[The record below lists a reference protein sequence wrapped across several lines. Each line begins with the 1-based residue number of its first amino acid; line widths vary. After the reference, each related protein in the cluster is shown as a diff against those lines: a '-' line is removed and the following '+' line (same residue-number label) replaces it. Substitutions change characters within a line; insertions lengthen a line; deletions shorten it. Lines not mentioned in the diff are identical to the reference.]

1 MNKVPTIKRRMFLSL
16 ADHLLALSQSA
27 RTQVTRFE
35 ALVRGW
41 TLATIHP
48 DDRPALSAA
57 AYARQ
62 KRIDRPGNQDASG
75 LSDWERAMFDQY
87 LPKPPANILVGA
99 AGSGR
104 EARALAGRGYQ
115 IMAFD
120 PCAEL
125 IDQARRIDA
134 PALSYLVGSY
144 EDLVQDGSSFSAAVS
159 AQAPYD
165 AVLLGW
171 GSLSHVSRAQVRIE
185 LFRTLSRLSSGPI
198 LASWLPQSARTR
210 PSRSQRFGARLGR
223 LVSRERILIDPR
235 DSTVPHAGYAHLFD
249 LAELEDLA
257 RATGYRFVNI
267 AQGLPYPHGVFL
279 RM

>member
-1 MNKVPTIKRRMFLSL
+1 MTTAPTLKRRIFLSL
-16 ADHLLALSQSA
+16 ADHLLSLAQTA
-27 RTQVTRFE
+27 RTQTNRFE
-35 ALVRGW
+35 ALVTGW

-62 KRIDRPGNQDASG
+62 KRIDRPGSRDETE
-75 LSDWERAMFDQY
+75 LSDWERAMFDEY
-87 LPKPPANILVGA
+87 LPKPPAKILVGA

-104 EARALAGRGYQ
+104 EARALARRGYQ

-125 IDQARRIDA
+125 IAQARRVKT
-134 PALSYLVGSY
+134 PSVSYLIGSY

-159 AQAPYD
+159 AEAPYD

-185 LFRTLSRLSSGPI
+185 LFRTLGRLSYGPI
-198 LASWLPQSARTR
+198 LASYLPHSSTAA
-210 PSRSQRFGARLGR
+210 PSRIQRLGAKLGR
-223 LVSRERILIDPR
+223 IVSGERILVDPQ
-235 DSTVPHAGYAHLFD
+235 DTTVPWAGYSHRFD
-249 LAELEDLA
+249 MRELEDLA
-257 RATGYRFVNI
+257 KATGFRFVSL
-267 AQGLPYPHGVFL
+267 APGEPYPHGAFVQ
-279 RM
+279 